1 MSILR
6 PAVARLQPPDLR
18 TLKHA
23 IATIPQEADWR
34 PEILKL
40 SRFRDDSEVQLVNRI
55 HARVAGLLGRSV
67 EAASADAMRSMVA
80 EHFSTALDD
89 EHVSVNRT
97 DRLRLQD
104 AVFAELVGYGPI
116 HDPLPDDGSSDV
128 MVNAPHKVWI
138 EREGKLYLT
147 DVTFAD
153 TDYVIR
159 VIQRIIAP
167 LGRRCD
173 ESSPMVDARLP
184 DGSRVN
190 AIIPPLSLVGPVL
203 TVRKFRRVP
212 LSPDELLRH
221 SSITSEALQFLR
233 TCVRGRLNVIVAGG
247 SGAGKTTLLN
257 ALSSYISTRER
268 IVTIED
274 AAELRL
280 QQMHVITL
288 ETRPANVESHGEIT
302 IRDLLRNALRM
313 RPDRIVIGECRGPE
327 ALDMLQAMNTGHDGS
342 LTTIHANGPRDALA
356 RIETMVLM
364 SGADLPLRAI
374 REQAVAALDL
384 VVYIER
390 LQDGTRRVTQ
400 ISEIRG
406 LEGEV
411 ITMQD
416 IFAFHRDGFEGEH
429 VMGGLRPTGIRPS
442 FNDQLTSRGLELPLN
457 WFGYDGD
464 GAFEGARGWCSRK
477 PSA

>member
-1 MSILR
+1 MAALR
-6 PAVARLQPPDLR
+6 PIGRFPTPLERPLLRAVQPMPRAKTD
-18 TLKHA
+18 
-23 IATIPQEADWR
+23 EDWQ
-34 PEILKL
+34 PEILRV
-40 SRFRDDSEVQLVNRI
+40 SRVNDEREVQLVNRV
-55 HARVAGLLGRSV
+55 HARIAAAIGRNTENVSH
-67 EAASADAMRSMVA
+67 EAIRGILA
-80 EHFSTALDD
+80 EQFPIAL
-89 EHVSVNRT
+89 EEERLTLNRT

-104 AVFAELVGYGPI
+104 AVLAEIVGYGPI
-116 HDPLPDDGSSDV
+116 QDLVIDDTVSEI
-128 MVNAPHKVWI
+128 MVNGPQQVWI

-147 DVTFAD
+147 DIVFAD
-153 TDYVIR
+153 ADHILR
-159 VIQRIIAP
+159 IIQRIVAP

-190 AIIPPLSLVGPVL
+190 SIIPPLSLIGPTL
-203 TVRKFRRVP
+203 TIRKFRRTP
-212 LSPDELLRH
+212 LGPADLLANGT
-221 SSITSEALQFLR
+221 ITPQAMQFLR
-233 TCVRGRLNVIVAGG
+233 ACVQGRLNVVVAGG
-247 SGAGKTTLLN
+247 TGAGKTTLLN
-257 ALSSYISTRER
+257 ALSSYISPRER

-274 AAELRL
+274 AAEVRL
-280 QQMHVITL
+280 QQKHVISL
-288 ETRPANVESHGEIT
+288 ETRPANVEGRGEVT
-302 IRDLLRNALRM
+302 IRDLFRNALRM
-313 RPDRIVIGECRGPE
+313 RPDRIVIGECRGAE

-442 FNDQLTSRGLELPLN
+442 FNDKLTARGIELPAA
-457 WFGYDGD
+457 WFGY
-464 GAFEGARGWCSRK
+464 EPEVLR
-477 PSA
+477 PI

>member
-1 MSILR
+1 MTILR
-6 PAVARLQPPDLR
+6 PAITGIQPPDLR
-18 TLKHA
+18 MVKHA
-23 IATIPQEADWR
+23 APSNVPEADWR
-34 PEILKL
+34 PDILRL
-40 SRFRDDSEVQLVNRI
+40 SRFRDDAEVQLVNRI
-55 HARVAGLLGRSV
+55 HARVAALLGRNV
-67 EAASADAMRSMVA
+67 EAASPEQMRAMVA
-80 EHFSTALDD
+80 EHFSTALED
-89 EHVSVNRT
+89 EHVAVNRT

-104 AVFAELVGYGPI
+104 AVFSEIVGYGPI
-116 HDPLPDDGSSDV
+116 QDLLHDDGISEI
-128 MVNAPHKVWI
+128 MVNGAHQVWI

-153 TDYVIR
+153 TDHVIR

-173 ESSPMVDARLP
+173 EASPMVDARLP

-190 AIIPPLSLVGPVL
+190 AVIPPLSLVGPVL
-203 TVRKFRRVP
+203 TVRKFRREP
-212 LSPDELLRH
+212 LSPEELLRH
-221 SSITSEALQFLR
+221 SSITPEALQFLR
-233 TCVRGRLNVIVAGG
+233 ACVRGRLNVIVSGG
-247 SGAGKTTLLN
+247 SGAGKTTLMN

-280 QQMHVITL
+280 QQIHVITL
-288 ETRPANVESHGEIT
+288 EARPANVEGHGEVS

-313 RPDRIVIGECRGPE
+313 RPDRIVVGECRGPE

-342 LTTIHANGPRDALA
+342 LTTIHSNGPRDALA

-374 REQAVAALDL
+374 REQVAAAIDL
-384 VVYIER
+384 VVYVER
-390 LQDGTRRVTQ
+390 MQDGTRKITQ
-400 ISEIRG
+400 ISEVRG
-406 LEGEV
+406 YEGDL

-416 IFAFHRDGFEGEH
+416 LFVFQRDGFDGQR
-429 VMGGLRPTGIRPS
+429 VLGSLRPTGIRPAFS
-442 FNDQLTSRGLELPLN
+442 EQLTSRGLELPLN

-464 GAFEGARGWCSRK
+464 GAFEGERG
-477 PSA
+477 